1 MLIQRMYQPND
12 HQTDSL
18 RSLVSLV
25 NQINSLKIRWWSR
38 RNFIVTTQHSE
49 IKTNMF
55 IKWVSESIKITDD
68 LITRSLLWSRFTGE
82 GICSLRPYVRW
93 ELFNNCFNFGIYS
106 CFTIWQKFAI
116 TADKKTMNS
125 FKANFKI
132 IVYLADLFENSFEKC
147 SSEFQNFSKIW
158 NEVKWIVFTFSTDT
172 FLWFIV
178 INQVFSFS
186 KSCIPSQKHW
196 IV

>member
-1 MLIQRMYQPND
+1 MKVLAHCVLIFSFCRAIRREKQR
-12 HQTDSL
+12 H
-18 RSLVSLV
+18 
-25 NQINSLKIRWWSR
+25 
-38 RNFIVTTQHSE
+38 
-49 IKTNMF
+49 
-55 IKWVSESIKITDD
+55 
-68 LITRSLLWSRFTGE
+68 
-82 GICSLRPYVRW
+82 VRW
-93 ELFNNCFNFGIYS
+93 EFFNNCFNFGIYS
-106 CFTIWQKFAI
+106 CFTILQKFAI
-116 TADKKTMNS
+116 TGDKKTMNS

-196 IV
+196 IVQNFLFFGISDLKETNLLRKKWL